1 MSKPKLF
8 LVLIFLSIMVVVYQN
23 QGQLKVQ
30 FDRYFYYSPC
40 DSPVKYKIGS
50 IDSKFHLSQDELI
63 ADLDQASQI
72 WNRAEGKKLL
82 QFNPQTA
89 QLEVEMI
96 YDDRQAL
103 KTQIN
108 QLEGNLK
115 QTSSSLQPSIAE
127 YDKLTVDF
135 KQRLQGLNNQIE
147 KINKRGGAT
156 QDEYNQITNEQND
169 LKALAE
175 KLNQMAKDLNKS
187 TNLYNQGVSQLD
199 QTMDTF
205 NQALDLRPEEG
216 LYKPA
221 ENKIE
226 IYFYVTR
233 NELIHTLAHE
243 LGHALGLNHNINQK
257 SIMYPKSTEQVTLSQ
272 EDLNDLTIIC
282 QKKSLVYIYSQKLK
296 NNIEF
301 LFKTVNLLFLTWI
314 HLVVNR

>member
-1 MSKPKLF
+1 MSKPKL
-8 LVLIFLSIMVVVYQN
+8 LLALIFLSIMVVVVYQN

-50 IDSKFHLSQDELI
+50 IDSKFHLSQDELV

-103 KTQIN
+103 KIQIN
-108 QLEGNLK
+108 QIEGNLK
-115 QTSSSLQPSIAE
+115 QTNSFLQPSIAE
-127 YDKLTVDF
+127 YDKLAADF
-135 KQRLQGLNNQIE
+135 KQRLQDLNHQIE
-147 KINKRGGAT
+147 EINKRGGAT
-156 QDEYNQITNEQND
+156 QDEYNQIKIEQND
-169 LKALAE
+169 LKVLAD

-187 TNLYNQGVSQLD
+187 TNLYNQEVSQLD
-199 QTMDTF
+199 KTVDTF

-221 ENKIE
+221 KNKIE

-243 LGHALGLNHNINQK
+243 LGHALGLNHNTNQK
-257 SIMYPKSTEQVTLSQ
+257 SIMYPKSTQQVALSQ
-272 EDLNDLTIIC
+272 DDLNDLTIIC
-282 QKKSLVYIYSQKLK
+282 QKKSLIYIYSQKLK
-296 NNIEF
+296 IILNYYLKQIGS
-301 LFKTVNLLFLTWI
+301 
-314 HLVVNR
+314 LVGAR